1 MYISLK
7 KMDSLGDRIYTSPR
21 ALPTCMSSSSRVGKR
36 FRSNFKRKLKSGEEK
51 RFLLFGKSRDDR
63 MGSIVLAPSDIFSME
78 LNNFWIWIW
87 RRGSKICIG
96 GETAVC
102 VYGFPSHLWR
112 GPHTQSAV
120 SFFLSKKSYRRFSL
134 LCFRPLQLVL
144 YHHHHSS
151 FLPNLVPCQIGTI
164 AAHRRPSLSVY
175 NKFLCVYVVLRESAD
190 SLVIYNSNNNIALLI
205 FCCCVYVPLKYSNV
219 CAI

>member
-1 MYISLK
+1 
-7 KMDSLGDRIYTSPR
+7 
-21 ALPTCMSSSSRVGKR
+21 
-36 FRSNFKRKLKSGEEK
+36 
-51 RFLLFGKSRDDR
+51 
-63 MGSIVLAPSDIFSME
+63 ME

-96 GETAVC
+96 GGGNSCVC
-102 VYGFPSHLWR
+102 TVSPRICEG
-112 GPHTQSAV
+112 GHTHNQL
-120 SFFLSKKSYRRFSL
+120 FLFSKKSYRRFSL

-164 AAHRRPSLSVY
+164 AAHRRPSLSLSVY

-205 FCCCVYVPLKYSNV
+205 FCCFVYVPLKYSNV